1 MFLSCQ
7 SRLTACPKLR
17 PIVQTKAQKDLA
29 KTVSRASKSLVV
41 APPPPPPKQSEGA
54 GASAGQK
61 RRKTLRAK
69 AEQVCPRLPLLLLM
83 SFKRK
88 TDPAQ
93 SDLILQKASDK

>member
-1 MFLSCQ
+1 M
-7 SRLTACPKLR
+7 LTACPKLR
-17 PIVQTKAQKDLA
+17 PVVQTKAQKDLA
-29 KTVSRASKSLVV
+29 KTVSRASKPLVV
-41 APPPPPPKQSEGA
+41 APPPPPPPKQSEGG

-69 AEQVCPRLPLLLLM
+69 AEQVCPRLPLLLM

-93 SDLILQKASDK
+93 HDVILQKASDK